1 MSFDILG
8 KGNNN
13 IWILEQDKNRYFVKD
28 KKSNKY
34 LYVIEE
40 KSATTRSH
48 YFIIDKDTK
57 ISICNIV
64 KTQIGSDYKIL
75 DEIGNEIGD
84 IKIGEKK
91 VLIKYQDHEFTAEP
105 KSRFKDFEF
114 TDKSAK
120 LVFTVDKKTISRT
133 DKYTIETD
141 ATISPMI
148 SLMAA
153 LAIDDYFH
161 SATL

>member
-1 MSFDILG
+1 MSSGFLG

-13 IWILEQDKNRYFVKD
+13 IWILEQDQNRYHVQD
-28 KKSNKY
+28 KKLKKY
-34 LYVIEE
+34 IYVIEE

-48 YFIIDKDTK
+48 YFIIDKVTK
-57 ISICNIV
+57 KSLGNVV

-75 DEIGNEIGD
+75 DDNGNEIGE
-84 IKIGEKK
+84 ILIGEKK
-91 VLIKYQDHEFTAEP
+91 VTIKYQEREFSAKP

-114 TDKSAK
+114 MDKSNN
-120 LVFTVDKKTISRT
+120 LIFTVDKKTISRT
-133 DKYTIETD
+133 DKYTIETESSVNP
-141 ATISPMI
+141 II
-148 SLMAA
+148 SLMVA

>member
-8 KGNNN
+8 KGDNNV
-13 IWILEQDKNRYFVKD
+13 WILEQDKNRYHVKD
-28 KKSNKY
+28 KKLKKY
-34 LYVIEE
+34 IYVIEE

-48 YFIIDKDTK
+48 YFIIDKVTK
-57 ISICNIV
+57 KSLGNVV

-75 DEIGNEIGD
+75 DDIGNEIGD
-84 IKIGEKK
+84 IIIDEKI
-91 VLIKYQDHEFTAEP
+91 VTIIYQDREFNAEP
-105 KSRFKDFEF
+105 KNRFKDFEF
-114 TDKSAK
+114 MDNSGN

-133 DKYTIETD
+133 DKYTIETES
-141 ATISPMI
+141 TLNPII
-148 SLMAA
+148 SLMVA